1 MLVSGA
7 ERRPLSVLLVDSPEA
22 TRRQLRAALEREPG
36 LSVVGEAHSH
46 ASGMRMFFD
55 RRPDVVVVGV
65 CLEDSS
71 GFDVL
76 VCIRQADARCPLI
89 LLGEVQDSFVEYV
102 GRLYGANEVCY
113 KDKNFYQILGVL
125 QRLAHLRNQVA
136 SN

>member
-1 MLVSGA
+1 MSGA
-7 ERRPLSVLLVDSPEA
+7 ELPLSVLLVDSPEA
-22 TRRQLRAALEREPG
+22 TRRKLRAALEREPS
-36 LSVVGEAHSH
+36 LSVIGEAHSH

-113 KDKNFYQILGVL
+113 KDKNFYQVLGVL
-125 QRLAHLRNQVA
+125 QRLVHLRKQAA